1 MHDNLRFIPSL
12 IRSSAVLCL
21 LLGALRVSAA
31 SPSLSL
37 PTLFDSSDL
46 LQSSITGPGAS
57 NALQL
62 EAGAMGTATNNIGP
76 IWVIDDSKQPAQDY
90 GSSSAYAV
98 LQYSQWAR
106 LSHGGWVLN
115 YGTGKRTAYAGDADA
130 AQLWIDMHAGDR
142 TQSAYAPEA
151 NSVRVTTYWYGVG
164 RDFPIRSGNVSGT
177 GNLSLRRVV
186 AYNYLAQSLVGEV
199 GPTGM
204 FTAMMRSVSAGPA
217 GAKISGDGW
226 AVDGQLRLRCGDRW
240 TGQATV
246 EGLLGQVSWNGLIVE
261 DSRIVSPRTFTDPE
275 GFLHDCGGISGA
287 TWTESRTAR
296 LNPYYRLDLVRTGRP
311 NILCGIA
318 FQSGSR
324 STPNLGFA
332 WPQRKK
338 WLPYTRYYPVQR
350 RFEIGAVGPGWQ
362 FRISGDD
369 WIFSSPKHAEVAVSA
384 QALRF

>member
-1 MHDNLRFIPSL
+1 
-12 IRSSAVLCL
+12 VLYL
-21 LLGALRVSAA
+21 LLGVLRVVAA

-37 PTLFDSSDL
+37 PAVFDSSDL
-46 LQSSITGPGAS
+46 LQSCVAGPVAS

-62 EAGAMGTATNNIGP
+62 QAGAVGTATNNVGS
-76 IWVIDDSKQPAQDY
+76 IWVIGDAKQPAQDY
-90 GSSSAYAV
+90 GSSSAYAI
-98 LQYSQWAR
+98 LQNSRWLR
-106 LSHGGWVLN
+106 LSHEGWFLS
-115 YGTGKRTAYAGDADA
+115 YGAGKRTAYAGNADA

-151 NSVRVTTYWYGVG
+151 NSVRVTASWYAVG
-164 RDFPIRSGNVSGT
+164 RDFPIRAGNLSGT

-186 AYNYLAQSLVGEV
+186 AYDYLSRSLVGEV

-217 GAKISGDGW
+217 GGKIRGDGW

-240 TGQATV
+240 LGQATV
-246 EGLLGQVSWNGLIVE
+246 EGLLGQVSWDNLIVE
-261 DSRIVSPRTFTDPE
+261 DSRIVSPRTFTDPQ

-296 LNPYYRLDLVRTGRP
+296 LNPYYRLDLIRTGRP

-318 FQSGSR
+318 FQSGAR
-324 STPNLGFA
+324 STPNFGFA

-338 WLPYTRYYPVQR
+338 WLPYTRYYPAQR
-350 RFEIGAVGPGWQ
+350 RLEVGAVGRGWQ
-362 FRISGDD
+362 IRVSGDD
-369 WIFSSPKHAEVAVSA
+369 WLDCSPKHAEVALTVSP
-384 QALRF
+384 LRF

>member
-21 LLGALRVSAA
+21 LLGALRAWAA
-31 SPSLSL
+31 SPSLTL
-37 PTLFDSSDL
+37 PTVFDSNDL
-46 LQSSITGPGAS
+46 LQSSITGPGAPS
-57 NALQL
+57 ALKL
-62 EAGAMGTATNNIGP
+62 EGGAMGTVTNNVGS
-76 IWVIDDSKQPAQDY
+76 IWVIDDSKQPAKDY

-98 LQYSQWAR
+98 LQDSRWLR
-106 LSHGGWVLN
+106 LSHGGWSLS
-115 YGTGKRTAYAGDADA
+115 YGSGKRSAYAGNADA

-142 TQSAYAPEA
+142 TQLFYAPEA
-151 NSVRVTTYWYGVG
+151 NGVRVTTYWYGVG
-164 RDFPIRSGNVSGT
+164 RDFPIRAGNLSGT

-204 FTAMMRSVSAGPA
+204 FTAMMRSVSAGRA
-217 GAKISGDGW
+217 GARISGDGW
-226 AVDGQLRLRCGDRW
+226 AVDGRLMLRYGDRW
-240 TGQATV
+240 LGQATV

-296 LNPYYRLDLVRTGRP
+296 LNPYYRLDLIRTGRP

-318 FQSGSR
+318 FQSGAR
-324 STPNLGFA
+324 STPNFGFA

-350 RFEIGAVGPGWQ
+350 RFEIGAVGPTWQ

-369 WIFSSPKHAEVAVSA
+369 WIFSSPKHAEIAVSA

>member
-1 MHDNLRFIPSL
+1 MHRSPRYGSWP
-12 IRSSAVLCL
+12 IRTAGVLYL
-21 LLGALRVSAA
+21 LLGALRVSTA
-31 SPSLSL
+31 SPSLIL

-46 LQSSITGPGAS
+46 LQSSVAGPGAPS
-57 NALQL
+57 ALKL
-62 EAGAMGTATNNIGP
+62 EGGAMGTATNNVGS
-76 IWVIDDSKQPAQDY
+76 IWVVGDTKQPAHDY

-98 LQYSQWAR
+98 LQDSRWLR
-106 LSHGGWVLN
+106 LSHGGWSLS
-115 YGTGKRTAYAGDADA
+115 YGSGKRSAYAGNADA
-130 AQLWIDMHAGDR
+130 AQLWIDMHAEGR

-151 NSVRVTTYWYGVG
+151 NSVRVTASWYAVG
-164 RDFPIRSGNVSGT
+164 RDFPIRAGNLSGV
-177 GNLSLRRVV
+177 GNLSLRRVI
-186 AYNYLAQSLVGEV
+186 ASDYLARSLVGEV

-204 FTAMMRSVSAGPA
+204 FTAMMRSVSAESA
-217 GAKISGDGW
+217 GGKIGGDGW

-240 TGQATV
+240 LGQVTV
-246 EGLLGQVSWNGLIVE
+246 EGLLGQVSWNGLIVD
-261 DSRIVSPRTFTDPE
+261 DSRIVSPRTFTDPQ

-296 LNPYYRLDLVRTGRP
+296 LNPYYRLDLIRTGRP

-362 FRISGDD
+362 LRISGDD
-369 WIFSSPKHAEVAVSA
+369 WIYASPQHAEVAVSA

>member
-1 MHDNLRFIPSL
+1 MQHNWRLVRSL
-12 IRSSAVLCL
+12 IRSAAVLSLSLCL
-21 LLGALRVSAA
+21 LRVSAA

-37 PTLFDSSDL
+37 PAVFDSNDL
-46 LQSSITGPGAS
+46 LQSCLAGPIAP
-57 NALQL
+57 NAVQLQ
-62 EAGAMGTATNNIGP
+62 AGAVGAATNNVGP
-76 IWVIDDSKQPAQDY
+76 IWVLDDAKQPAQDY

-98 LQYSQWAR
+98 LQDSRWLR
-106 LSHGGWVLN
+106 LSHEGWFLS
-115 YGTGKRTAYAGDADA
+115 YGSGKRSAYAGNADA

-142 TQSAYAPEA
+142 TQSEYAPEA
-151 NSVRVTTYWYGVG
+151 NSVRVTAYWYGVG
-164 RDFPIRSGNVSGT
+164 RDFPIRAGNVSGI

-186 AYNYLAQSLVGEV
+186 AYNYLARSLVGEV

-204 FTAMMRSVSAGPA
+204 FTAMMRTVSVGSG
-217 GAKISGDGW
+217 GNKLHGDGW
-226 AVDGQLRLRCGDRW
+226 AVDGRLMLHCGDRW
-240 TGQATV
+240 IGQATA

-275 GFLHDCGGISGA
+275 GFLHDCGGITGA
-287 TWTESRTAR
+287 TWRESRRTR

-311 NILCGIA
+311 NVLCGIA
-318 FQSGSR
+318 FQSGYR

-350 RFEIGAVGPGWQ
+350 RFEIGAVGPTWQ
-362 FRISGDD
+362 LRIAGDD
-369 WIFSSPKHAEVAVSA
+369 WIYDSPKHAEIAVSA